1 MMSNLTSHMTRELV
15 DDRLRVAAERRHAE
29 ASVSHERAT
38 AHDRQLAFVLAS
50 LLFSRRHDAAT
61 HRR

>member
-1 MMSNLTSHMTRELV
+1 MTRELV